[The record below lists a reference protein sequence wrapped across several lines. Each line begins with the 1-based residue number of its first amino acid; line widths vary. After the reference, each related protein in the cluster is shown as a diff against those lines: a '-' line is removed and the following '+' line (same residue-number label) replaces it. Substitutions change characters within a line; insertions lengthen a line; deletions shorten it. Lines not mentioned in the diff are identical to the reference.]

1 MGLKQSLQALCFLLS
16 PVTATSAFLLPQG
29 SVRIDHRRFA
39 AGVDDLLD
47 IVTAYQKSRRV
58 DTFQELSLQKGY
70 SLGPTIS
77 DASGA
82 DVDASKANVMDGFM
96 QAARENFQF
105 TGTTTTV
112 ADSDSLRQSIASIRE
127 SVQSMKGSIE
137 TARESIKDS
146 IDGST
151 TIIANKVPNESELA
165 ASLQSSTGSLRNSLL
180 SIKEAI
186 QDFKESHGS
195 VYPTGGAEA
204 RGKAP
209 LLADYIKSGVGID
222 DTHNS
227 VGSVARSSSNIVAN
241 MADKQSAQLAVDD
254 IVRSSGDY
262 IHQSINS
269 LMHTTTGGSGVES
282 AVVAAAKIKLS
293 MMIGN
298 TYMLFGMDPPESLVR
313 SGASISPA
321 FHLFVAFFAVLL
333 ALGSKEIGKAQTH
346 NHLQALSRMRNAK
359 VVALDEQMVRKKPAL
374 YLRKSSSDFTAHFA
388 RLSLFIEFQPFVGDN
403 GCRD

>member
-1 MGLKQSLQALCFLLS
+1 MGLKQSLQALCLLLS
-16 PVTATSAFLLPQG
+16 PLTATSAFLLPESSISKVKG
-29 SVRIDHRRFA
+29 IDHRRFA

-47 IVTAYQKSRRV
+47 IVN
-58 DTFQELSLQKGY
+58 
-70 SLGPTIS
+70 
-77 DASGA
+77 
-82 DVDASKANVMDGFM
+82 VDASKANVMDGFM

-146 IDGST
+146 IDGSS
-151 TIIANKVPNESELA
+151 TIIAESTDTMNKVPNESKLT

-186 QDFKESHGS
+186 QDFKESQ
-195 VYPTGGAEA
+195 GGAEA
-204 RGKAP
+204 GGKSP

-222 DTHNS
+222 HTHNS

-241 MADKQSAQLAVDD
+241 IADKQSAQPAVDD

-269 LMHTTTGGSGVES
+269 LMHTTTVGSGVES
-282 AVVAAAKIKLS
+282 EVVAAAKIKLS

-346 NHLQALSRMRNAK
+346 NHLQALSRTRNAK

-374 YLRKSSSDFTAHFA
+374 YLKKSSSNL
-388 RLSLFIEFQPFVGDN
+388 RLTSLDSLCSLNFN
-403 GCRD
+403 LL